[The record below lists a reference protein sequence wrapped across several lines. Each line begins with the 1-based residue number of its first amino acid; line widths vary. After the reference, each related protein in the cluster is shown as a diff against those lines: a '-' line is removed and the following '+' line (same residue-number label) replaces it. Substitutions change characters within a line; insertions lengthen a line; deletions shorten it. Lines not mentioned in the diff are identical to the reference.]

1 MQKKVKVPL
10 LKINNI
16 INNYY
21 KYNTPSMS
29 YQLNRYFYYLIQ
41 LAIDEIIFSFN
52 FNRSTIYNIIVID
65 Q

>member
-21 KYNTPSMS
+21 KYNSTYMS

-41 LAIDEIIFSFN
+41 LAIDEIIFCFN
-52 FNRSTIYNIIVID
+52 YNRSTIYNIIVID